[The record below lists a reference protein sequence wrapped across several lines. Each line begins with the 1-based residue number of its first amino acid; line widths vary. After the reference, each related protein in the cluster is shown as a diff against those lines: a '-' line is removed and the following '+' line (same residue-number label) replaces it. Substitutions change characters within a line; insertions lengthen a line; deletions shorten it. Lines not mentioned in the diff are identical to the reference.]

1 MDRYED
7 MINRNYTGIVSRR
20 RMSLENRAAQFAP
33 FAALTG
39 HDDAINETARLT
51 SERVSLSEEEQ
62 RNLSERLRCELAH
75 IENRHSLTFTVF
87 RQDPMKTGGSYV
99 RISGVIKKYEE
110 YGRLIFLTNGKT
122 VSMDDIIFI
131 DGDRTAP

>member
-1 MDRYED
+1 
-7 MINRNYTGIVSRR
+7 
-20 RMSLENRAAQFAP
+20 
-33 FAALTG
+33 
-39 HDDAINETARLT
+39 
-51 SERVSLSEEEQ
+51 
-62 RNLSERLRCELAH
+62 
-75 IENRHSLTFTVF
+75 
-87 RQDPMKTGGSYV
+87 MKTGGSYV